1 MAALSSLSKFKHTGL
16 LLMRVGLGII
26 YITHG
31 YPKLLGGTAMWE
43 GVGGAMG
50 QVGITAFPAVW
61 GLLAGVVETVGGLF
75 LIIGFFFRPSA
86 ILLAF
91 VMLIAS
97 LSHFGAGE
105 GLAGA
110 SHAIKMS
117 VVFLGLSFVG
127 PGKYSVDKR

>member
-1 MAALSSLSKFKHTGL
+1 
-16 LLMRVGLGII
+16 MRVGLGIM

-50 QVGITAFPAVW
+50 YISITSFPVVW
-61 GLLAGVVETVGGLF
+61 GFLASVVETVGGLF
-75 LIIGFFFRPSA
+75 LIMGLFFRPTT
-86 ILLAF
+86 ILLMF
-91 VMLIAS
+91 VMLVAS

-110 SHAIKMS
+110 SHAIKMAL
-117 VVFLGLSFVG
+117 VFLGLSFVG
-127 PGKYSVDKR
+127 PGKYSIDKR